1 MPNAQ
6 PPSRVLLKVSGE
18 ALMGDAGFGID
29 GATVDR
35 IARDIKEGFDL
46 GVTIGVVVGGG
57 NIFRGV
63 RVAAKGGDRV
73 TGDHMGMLATVIN
86 ALSLRNA
93 LQKLGVQSVVMSA
106 IAMPEIAES
115 FSQRKALT
123 HLAQR
128 RVVIFAGGTG
138 NPFFT
143 TDTAAALRA
152 AEMSAKLIMKA
163 TQVDGIYTADPK
175 LDPRARRFDRIS
187 HDDIL
192 ARGLT
197 VMDTAA
203 IAVARE
209 NAIPIAV
216 FSIHEPGSFAAVL
229 RGEGRATYV
238 ADDEQQGAPREGSG
252 GGVSVA

>member
-1 MPNAQ
+1 MTHEQ

-46 GVTIGVVVGGG
+46 DVTIGVVVGGG

-93 LQKLGVQSVVMSA
+93 LQKIGVPTVVMSA

-123 HLAQR
+123 HLAHG

-152 AEMSAKLIMKA
+152 AEMGAGLLLKA
-163 TQVDGIYTADPK
+163 TQVDGIYSADPK
-175 LDPRARRFDRIS
+175 LDPTATRFDRIT
-187 HDDIL
+187 HDEVL
-192 ARGLT
+192 TRGLT

-203 IAVARE
+203 VAVARE
-209 NAIPIAV
+209 NDIPVAV
-216 FSIHEPGSFAAVL
+216 FSIHEPGSFGAVL

-238 ADDEQQGAPREGSG
+238 ADA
-252 GGVSVA
+252 